1 MQITNH
7 KVVSFQYT
15 LTNDAGDVLDSSEGG
30 DALVYLHGEENIVPG
45 LELALEGKSVGDKLQ
60 VSLEAAD
67 AYGEIDPAMI
77 EVVSRDLFDG
87 IDNLEVGMEFETD
100 TDDGNDVQFVR
111 ITEIDGDNITVD
123 GNHPLAGQSLNFD
136 VEIEA
141 IREATEEELEHGH
154 VHGDGGCCGDD
165 ECSEEDCCS

>member
-15 LTNDAGDVLDSSEGG
+15 LSNDAGDVLDSSVGG
-30 DALVYLHGEENIVPG
+30 DALLYLHGEENIVPG
-45 LELALEGKSVGDKLQ
+45 LELALEGKSVGDKLK

-77 EVVSRDLFDG
+77 EIVSRDLFDG
-87 IDNLEVGMEFETD
+87 IDNIEVGMEFETD
-100 TDDGNDVQFVR
+100 SDDGNDVQFVR

-141 IREATEEELEHGH
+141 VRDATEEELEHGH
-154 VHGDGGCCGDD
+154 VHGDGGCCGDE
-165 ECSEEDCCS
+165 ECGEEGCC